1 MQGLRG
7 VEAMHATFHRPRKGK
22 AQGPGE
28 EIYDRDPLHNSV
40 RASINL
46 ACVQP
51 NRNMN
56 LILNFDQALC
66 KAGRLP
72 IIHYRLYPFNT
83 WLEGR
88 VLAMNADH

>member
-7 VEAMHATFHRPRKGK
+7 VEAMHATFHRSRKEK
-22 AQGPGE
+22 AQGSGE
-28 EIYDRDPLHNSV
+28 EIYDRDPLHNPV

-46 ACVQP
+46 AYVHS

-72 IIHYRLYPFNT
+72 TIHYSVITEFSLST
-83 WLEGR
+83 L
-88 VLAMNADH
+88 D